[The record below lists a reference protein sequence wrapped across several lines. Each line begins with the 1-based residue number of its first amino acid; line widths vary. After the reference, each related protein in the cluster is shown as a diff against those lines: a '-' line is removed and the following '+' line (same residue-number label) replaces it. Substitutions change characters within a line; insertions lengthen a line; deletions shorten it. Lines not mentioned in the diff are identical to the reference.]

1 MHTLYFPKFINLFFS
16 QHDYFNIQK
25 IILQE
30 IITTQMIFKISKS
43 QSVGYL
49 PTAWVRQSPS
59 ACCPIPTISLASTG
73 FSTYYF
79 LIKTQT

>member
-1 MHTLYFPKFINLFFS
+1 MHTHFSKFINLFFS

-49 PTAWVRQSPS
+49 PTA
-59 ACCPIPTISLASTG
+59 
-73 FSTYYF
+73 
-79 LIKTQT
+79 